1 MRSWILK
8 LLCAATVALV
18 LQGCD
23 AMMYRPFAPGN
34 AFNRDGTF
42 LDGRPTEAAQKAA
55 DYGASIGQPAAQ
67 QLAESWLAIHLKD
80 SDSARYQWGTIQR
93 GYTKDPLISGGA
105 VNYGYLLPVMVNS
118 KNSYGGYTGFEQW
131 GFLFHNGSLLR
142 VMHNGAIA
150 M

>member
-1 MRSWILK
+1 VQFSKLIL
-8 LLCAATVALV
+8 LFTAATALL

-34 AFNRDGTF
+34 VFNRDGTL
-42 LDGRPTEAAQKAA
+42 LDGRPTEAAQNSA
-55 DYGASIGQPAAQ
+55 DYGAAIEQSTAQ
-67 QLAESWLAIHLKD
+67 QLAESWLTLHLKD
-80 SDSARYQWGTIQR
+80 SESARYQWGVIQR

-105 VNYGYLLPVMVNS
+105 VNYGYLLPVLVNA

>member
-1 MRSWILK
+1 MQFSKLA
-8 LLCAATVALV
+8 LLCTVAFV

-34 AFNRDGTF
+34 ALNRDGTF
-42 LDGRPTEAAQKAA
+42 LDGRPTEAAQSAA
-55 DYGASIGQPAAQ
+55 DYGTSIEQSAAQ
-67 QLAESWLAIHLKD
+67 QLAESWLTLHLKD
-80 SDSARYQWGTIQR
+80 SESVRYQWGVVQR

-105 VNYGYLLPVMVNS
+105 VNYGYLLPVLVNA

-131 GFLFHNGSLLR
+131 GFLFHNGTLLR
-142 VMHNGAIA
+142 VMHNGAVA

>member
-1 MRSWILK
+1 MQFSKLA
-8 LLCAATVALV
+8 LLCTVAFV

-34 AFNRDGTF
+34 ALNRDGTF
-42 LDGRPTEAAQKAA
+42 LDGRPTEAAQSAA
-55 DYGASIGQPAAQ
+55 DYGTSIEQSAAQ
-67 QLAESWLAIHLKD
+67 QLAESWLTLHLKD
-80 SDSARYQWGTIQR
+80 SESARYQWGVVQR

-105 VNYGYLLPVMVNS
+105 VNYGYLLPVLVNA

-131 GFLFHNGSLLR
+131 GFLFHNGTLLR
-142 VMHNGAIA
+142 VMHNGAVA